1 MTYPAAKTLNR
12 TGGQSSFFLA
22 KEKHTVS
29 AQSQRITIRNSRP
42 AAVSALRV
50 LDHVPVSTDARIKV
64 NVIAPKGLDSTI
76 STVVPTSPTV
86 ETTDEGKGKGKEKER
101 SWAALQKG
109 VRARWAPL
117 DAGGEGTVEWSCEI
131 EPSEEIELE
140 LSWEVSAPVGQS
152 WENL

>member
-1 MTYPAAKTLNR
+1 MDDNFVSKTQIEHVSPNDSFKTSLGVDSALRVTYPTAKTLNR

-29 AQSQRITIRNSRP
+29 AQSQRITIRNSRH

-64 NVIAPKGLDSTI
+64 NVIAPKGLDST
-76 STVVPTSPTV
+76 SMVVPTSPTV

-101 SWAALQKG
+101 PWAALQK
-109 VRARWAPL
+109 
-117 DAGGEGTVEWSCEI
+117 VE
-131 EPSEEIELE
+131 LRD
-140 LSWEVSAPVGQS
+140 
-152 WENL
+152 